1 MRVLFTSESGK
12 PLIFNPDDRDVQTWT
27 LFPKGG
33 DHGEMLSR
41 LRDRRCVL
49 WRSVAPDR
57 IGVDPMDEGR
67 LVSPEEAL
75 RLLSRWHHELP
86 VDLISGFEVASIPDG
101 PRYGSEVDVFDPDT
115 GEHESVDLTRA
126 KRLWSAYRSPL
137 EDDFDVGVSIRP
149 HEEHLYDLGWG
160 DFVLKLVRDPV
171 GDLTEFRYLDEGE
184 SVCWFFSRKVK
195 PPAEYEDLVRKM
207 EGTDDI
213 NTFAFDWEI
222 AESVAASDWFNGFDG
237 SIFPSRNTA
246 DGKPIESFESL
257 GPGPDGEVCDAARG
271 DKPRWDA
278 DNRIL
283 YYGDKVARAFQRR
296 AESCVKILLSFEEVG
311 WERRADSLFA
321 ESDMKD
327 GKHHDALRSLNTGL
341 RFIRFGSDGTGE
353 GFIWE
358 PITPKV

>member
-12 PLIFNPDDRDVQTWT
+12 PLIFNPDDRGVQTWT

-41 LRDRRCVL
+41 LPDRRWVL
-49 WRSVAPDR
+49 WRSVASDR

-67 LVSPEEAL
+67 LVSSEEAL

-86 VDLISGFEVASIPDG
+86 VDLVSGSEVASIPDG
-101 PRYGSEVDVFDPDT
+101 PRYGSEVEVFDPDT

-137 EDDFDVGVSIRP
+137 EDDFNVGVSIRP

-257 GPGPDGEVCDAARG
+257 GPRPDGEVCDAARG

-283 YYGDKVARAFQRR
+283 YYGDEVAKVFKRDPTLVGMVLNAFEKAGWPERIKVPLSKEDTEIARKHSHAVQSLNR
-296 AESCVKILLSFEEVG
+296 AQNFIRFWADGTLGGVR
-311 WERRADSLFA
+311 WERR
-321 ESDMKD
+321 K
-327 GKHHDALRSLNTGL
+327 
-341 RFIRFGSDGTGE
+341 
-353 GFIWE
+353 
-358 PITPKV
+358 